1 MIIEICL
8 IKEERKK
15 EKVSDEV
22 GKGKKKRVDEELKM
36 VEESSAKDEQVIK
49 YCKKRKSLDIYQDM
63 FEKDWENDENINN
76 KVKKDNRENS
86 DKKEDE
92 SVDEKQRKKKYDVE
106 KKVEKIILIPGYCRC
121 L

>member
-1 MIIEICL
+1 ML
-8 IKEERKK
+8 KKGGKKRK
-15 EKVSDEV
+15 KVSDEV
-22 GKGKKKRVDEELKM
+22 GKGEKERVDEELKM

-49 YCKKRKSLDIYQDM
+49 NGKKRKSLDKYQDM

-76 KVKKDNRENS
+76 KVKKDNRGNS

-106 KKVEKIILIPGYCRC
+106 KKVEKIILIPGY
-121 L
+121 